1 MLGGEEASR
10 NTLSLFMQQKL
21 GVRNKL
27 GTQMRMGKID
37 ELKQETNMSYYY
49 DMLLTCI
56 SVVTVKKL
64 KCQELKRPIMWLA
77 TGLKS

>member
-49 DMLLTCI
+49 DMLLYFCGH
-56 SVVTVKKL
+56 S
-64 KCQELKRPIMWLA
+64 
-77 TGLKS
+77 